1 MQHGFNFTVV
11 YRRLTIATVP
21 GAVQSVA

>member
-11 YRRLTIATVP
+11 YRRLTIVTVP